1 MRPDEIDIVVSMYQK
16 LCEEV
21 YPHRTFNGTEAFR
34 HNVEVWVQFN
44 YDIMIIEDKE
54 PIAFML
60 CYHDNMGGIV
70 EPFYKVECVYVIPK
84 YRNSRAT
91 LLIKNLALSYADRE
105 GIILQCN
112 ASMLTQSSKII
123 SKFGVP
129 LFTTYERM
137 PNV

>member
-1 MRPDEIDIVVSMYQK
+1 MLPVEIDLVAKMYQK

-21 YPHRTFNGTEAFR
+21 YPHRTFNGIEAFR
-34 HNVEVWVQFN
+34 HNVEVWTQFN
-44 YDIMIIEDKE
+44 YDIMIIEDKY

-70 EPFYKVECVYVIPK
+70 DTFYKLECAYIVPH
-84 YRNSRAT
+84 YRNSRAI
-91 LLIKNLALSYADRE
+91 LLMKNLALSYADKE

-112 ASMLTQSSKII
+112 ASMITQSSKII